1 MKKIRTLKA
10 EEIDVRVQSVRD
22 GKANML
28 LYITSRSA
36 SDLLDETYGMANWK
50 IEYKDVAG
58 QIYGRLS
65 VYDEESDRWV
75 VREDT
80 GEESNVSAEKG
91 LASDILKRCIVRL
104 GVTELY
110 SSPKIQFPDDGY
122 NNTGYKV
129 SEIEYDERRNITH
142 IVIVNRFGK
151 EAFRWSKDCKQTYT
165 PSFKATVQTPND
177 SLEWKEDEP
186 AKENTVIL
194 TEFCTQMKNNGVD
207 KTQLKKFYD
216 YYLPKANG
224 WKGQFNPQRLLENW
238 LNKAA

>member
-151 EAFRWSKDCKQTYT
+151 EAFRWDRNAIEQPTQYKPKSYTQT
-165 PSFKATVQTPND
+165 QQND
-177 SLEWKEDEP
+177 LEWKDETKDNLT
-186 AKENTVIL
+186 AL
-194 TEFCTQMKNNGVD
+194 TEFC
-207 KTQLKKFYD
+207 KTQTEAGENREELGKFFRYWSKKEF
-216 YYLPKANG
+216 
-224 WKGQFNPQRLLENW
+224 KGQMNVEKLWNLWKQR
-238 LNKAA
+238 AA